1 MNFVEVLKIKDLHG
15 DRFDCRGVEMTWQ
28 GRPSEGGAAMKRTV
42 AFSSVWCNGNET
54 NILDCTTKN
63 GKGFLLVTSVER

>member
-1 MNFVEVLKIKDLHG
+1 
-15 DRFDCRGVEMTWQ
+15 MTWQ

-63 GKGFLLVTSVER
+63 GKGFLVTEK

>member
-1 MNFVEVLKIKDLHG
+1 MNLMEVLQNKDLNPY
-15 DRFDCRGVEMTWQ
+15 DCRGVEMTWQ

-63 GKGFLLVTSVER
+63 GKGFLATEK